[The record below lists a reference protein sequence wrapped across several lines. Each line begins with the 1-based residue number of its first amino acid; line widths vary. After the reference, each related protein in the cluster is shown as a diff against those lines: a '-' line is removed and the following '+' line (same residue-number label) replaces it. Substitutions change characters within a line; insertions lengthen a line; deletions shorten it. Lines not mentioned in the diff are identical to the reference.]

1 MEVGIGVCCS
11 DSIAGAAVEVSSL
24 VPGSRKG
31 KAESRQLRPRNPAR
45 SIRGSLMGAEAMEEN
60 SCATHLRIRI
70 KPLTKKTLPPAEAAE
85 GSTCPECGK
94 SFPSDKALFGHLRCH
109 PERDYRGAA
118 PPPAAKDKN
127 PSPPPRAPVKRPTA
141 KRGRKELDFSSEDD
155 GGGND
160 VLEAA
165 AAASA
170 ATILTYIAAGK
181 KLPRSD
187 FDELDEYVTEI
198 SSCRRSNKARV
209 EDLETQSLEF
219 ASSSSVT
226 AKDRRRYV
234 CTICF
239 KTFSSHQA
247 LGGHRASHNKTEKTN
262 NSTSNGLKKA
272 ENDAAAAAVTE
283 HRCKSCNLSFSSGQA
298 LGGHQRRHFHEAA
311 AQQATHRA
319 STSPS
324 YDGSASLGTPSPA
337 TSGRSEIDLNQMPC
351 LESEEN

>member
-31 KAESRQLRPRNPAR
+31 KAERRQLRPRNPAR
-45 SIRGSLMGAEAMEEN
+45 SIRGSLMGAEAMEEK

-160 VLEAA
+160 VFEAA

-209 EDLETQSLEF
+209 EDLETESLEF

-272 ENDAAAAAVTE
+272 ENDAAAAVTE

-324 YDGSASLGTPSPA
+324 CDGSASLGTPSPA

-351 LESEEN
+351 LESDEN